1 MCLHLLTRV
10 TPSVPRK
17 FARHID
23 IPMPGAPGLGIGALG
38 SQCGRSARL
47 GESICSTRAARTL
60 WTRSSTSPERLL
72 ATSIVDDHRR
82 NKTRRHVYRAGRRV
96 GMEDVN
102 DVSTQADQLHPLAV
116 SVVSALREVGAYD
129 TVTVMLVER
138 LAVLAVQPQ
147 RPAPGSIDQSS
158 RSATRKPWAS
168 PSRGVRMRHVHDST
182 WWTAC
187 MCSAMRA
194 EC

>member
-1 MCLHLLTRV
+1 M
-10 TPSVPRK
+10 
-17 FARHID
+17 
-23 IPMPGAPGLGIGALG
+23 
-38 SQCGRSARL
+38 
-47 GESICSTRAARTL
+47 
-60 WTRSSTSPERLL
+60 
-72 ATSIVDDHRR
+72 
-82 NKTRRHVYRAGRRV
+82 RRHVNRAGYRV

-102 DVSTQADQLHPLAV
+102 DVSVQPDQLRPLAV

-147 RPAPGSIDQSS
+147 QPAPGSIDQNS

-168 PSRGVRMRHVHDST
+168 PSRGVRMRNVHDFT
-182 WWTAC
+182 GWTAF
-187 MCSAMRA
+187 MCSGMRA